1 MTTTSKARQARR
13 KAKAKPPSLP
23 LSSTP
28 VVLPEIKPEYK
39 TITVRP
45 TPELISAQAY
55 WKDIRNRSSI
65 HAYEVNEAMNDLRTA
80 VQWTY
85 VQYNKLCAK
94 IKEVAP

>member
-13 KAKAKPPSLP
+13 KAKAKPPS
-23 LSSTP
+23 SAP

-39 TITVRP
+39 TITIRP

-55 WKDIRNRSSI
+55 WKDVRNRSSI
-65 HAYEVNEAMNDLRTA
+65 HAYEVNEMMKDLRTA
-80 VQWTY
+80 VKWTS
-85 VQYNKLCAK
+85 VQYNKLCDK